1 MPRSMTGPHFGMI
14 PRWLAPLDLTGRE
27 FRVLLVI
34 ASHAGKASREPRPDG
49 VIETRIARL
58 GTERIADEANL
69 DRRNVQRAIRQLE
82 AKGILERLHGGGR
95 GRSSEYQ
102 VIFKRAADA
111 TNSVDVDAV
120 SDADDTGNSVVL
132 GQETASFSDLNSVTD
147 DAVSDA
153 GDTGNS
159 VVLGQETASFSD
171 LNSVTDDAVSDAG
184 DTGNSVVLGQETASF
199 SDLNSVTDD
208 APAES
213 KQKERTDPPSGESH
227 AHARE
232 EGGSSQNVS
241 VDERHPSLLLP
252 INGGGERLTAFRRYN
267 PSAAT
272 IEFAEAL
279 GVNALADAVLGKF
292 IDHYLGTIGRP
303 PNGDF
308 DAAFRNWIRKEPT
321 FAARRGPPRSPQC
334 SDPIEALWRR
344 AFEAREEE
352 DRAYRAEGGEG

>member
-1 MPRSMTGPHFGMI
+1 MTGPHFGMI

-34 ASHAGKASREPRPDG
+34 ASHAGKTSREPRPDG

-102 VIFKRAADA
+102 VIFKQAADA
-111 TNSVDVDAV
+111 TNSVDDDAV

-147 DAVSDA
+147 
-153 GDTGNS
+153 N
-159 VVLGQETASFSD
+159 
-171 LNSVTDDAVSDAG
+171 AVSDAG

-232 EGGSSQNVS
+232 EGGSSQNDS

-292 IDHYLGTIGRP
+292 IDHYLGTVGRP